1 MTIVCTACQTPNRDG
16 ARFCDNCGQPLP
28 SACPTCGTLNRA
40 GARFCD
46 NCGTRLAGPP
56 SNTAAALVSPP
67 EAIAPA
73 QTEAAAAGPLQTQLH
88 KFIPAELLAKL
99 QDAQASG
106 GMVGERR
113 IVTVLFCDVKGST
126 AAAENLD
133 PEEWAEIMNGA

>member
-1 MTIVCTACQTPNRDG
+1 MTIVCPACQTPNRDG

-28 SACPTCGTLNRA
+28 SACPNCGTLNRA

-46 NCGTRLAGPP
+46 NCGARLAAPEAALATATPPPAAPAPP
-56 SNTAAALVSPP
+56 SAAASS
-67 EAIAPA
+67 
-73 QTEAAAAGPLQTQLH
+73 PLQTQLQ

-106 GMVGERR
+106 GMAGQRR
-113 IVTVLFCDVKGST
+113 VVTVLFCDVKGST

-133 PEEWAEIMNGA
+133 PEEWAEIMNGAFE